1 MGRVILHCDMNNC
14 FASVEAIYDPSLRG
28 KPVAVCGRTED
39 RHGIVLAKSEEA
51 KRFDIKTGDT
61 VYLAKQKC
69 KDLIIVPP
77 HYERYARYSELA
89 RRIYSDYTDR
99 IEPFGLDECWLDVTG
114 SRLLFGSG
122 EEIAEKIRERMKREL
137 GLTVSVGVSFNKIFA
152 KLGSDMKK
160 PDAVTVISEENFK
173 AKVWPKPASDLL
185 GIGRATERR
194 LLKMGIKTIG
204 ELAKTPPEIMAREFG
219 KNGRT
224 LWAFANGLENSAV
237 TEENYLPPIKSIGHG
252 ITCTR
257 DLYNWEEVYKVML
270 YLSQDVSK
278 RLIDHSLKASSLQIA
293 VKTKDLLVREF
304 QSPIGFSTNSE
315 KLIADAAGEIF
326 RKNFSFPLP
335 VRAITVRAINLMDGN
350 RPLQTDL
357 FFSYKK
363 IEANE
368 RVMAAVDGLRRRFGG
383 KAVFAASIMGD
394 IGVPMSVNNVRT
406 LPGTVFGMQKNNC

>member
-1 MGRVILHCDMNNC
+1 MKRVILHCDMNNC
-14 FASVEAIYDPSLRG
+14 FASVEAIYNPELRG
-28 KPVAVCGRTED
+28 KPVAVCGKVED

-51 KRFDIKTGDT
+51 KRFGIKTGDT
-61 VYLAKQKC
+61 VYLARQKC
-69 KDLIIVPP
+69 RDLIVVPP
-77 HYERYARYSELA
+77 HYERYVRYSELA
-89 RRIYSDYTDR
+89 KRIYSDYTDR

-122 EEIAEKIRERMKREL
+122 EEIAEKIRERMKKEL
-137 GLTVSVGVSFNKIFA
+137 GITVSVGVSFNKIFA

-160 PDAVTVISEENFK
+160 PDAVTVIGEADFK
-173 AKVWPKPASDLL
+173 TRVWPKPISELL

-204 ELAKTPPEIMAREFG
+204 ELATFPPEILVREFG

-224 LWAFANGLENSAV
+224 LWVFANGLENSAV

-257 DLYNWEEVYKVML
+257 DLYSWEEVYKVML

-278 RLIDHSLKASSLQIA
+278 RLIDHNLKASSLQISI
-293 VKTKDLLVREF
+293 KTRDLAVREF

-326 RKNFSFPLP
+326 RKNFSFSLP
-335 VRAITVRAINLMDGN
+335 VRALTVRAINLKTADA
-350 RPLQTDL
+350 PLQTDL

-363 IEANE
+363 IETNE
-368 RVMAAVDGLRRRFGG
+368 RVTVAVDGLRRRFGG
-383 KAVFAASIMGD
+383 DAVISASLMGD
-394 IGVPMSVNNVRT
+394 IGVPISASSIRT
-406 LPGTVFGMQKNNC
+406 LPGTVFGT